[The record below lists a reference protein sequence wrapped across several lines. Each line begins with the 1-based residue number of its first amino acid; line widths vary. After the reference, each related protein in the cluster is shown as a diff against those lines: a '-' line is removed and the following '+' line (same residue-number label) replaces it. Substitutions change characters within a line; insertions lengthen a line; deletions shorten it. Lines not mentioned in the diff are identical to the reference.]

1 MGPWVATDLRAL
13 RGSGLG
19 EGRGGGLFDAQCS
32 EIWVRIPVRDWQSK
46 PSQPRAEPEGL
57 RRAARYHKV
66 NPIRFQRT
74 ERIWKTHDLYTTF
87 YYIHI
92 HCTQV
97 DGPVLVLKHRCALL
111 RYEGHHF
118 EGTALVEFPHK
129 ERFSVRTYCI
139 NFMERIDAYWRWTS
153 WCFDATNLALF
164 SLFSIH
170 NGQCRKPHRCSRRH
184 VASWNS
190 M

>member
-1 MGPWVATDLRAL
+1 MECQWQSMGAWVATAL

-19 EGRGGGLFDAQCS
+19 EGCGGGLFDAQCS
-32 EIWVRIPVRDWQSK
+32 EIWVRIPERFKS
-46 PSQPRAEPEGL
+46 SQQPWAEPEGPQDIIKWIQFAFNVL
-57 RRAARYHKV
+57 KK
-66 NPIRFQRT
+66 
-74 ERIWKTHDLYTTF
+74 IWKTHDLYTTF

-129 ERFSVRTYCI
+129 ERFSVHI
-139 NFMERIDAYWRWTS
+139 NFMERIDAHWRWTS

-164 SLFSIH
+164 SLFF
-170 NGQCRKPHRCSRRH
+170 
-184 VASWNS
+184 
-190 M
+190 